1 MPWSKH
7 YLLGVR
13 IWTKRR
19 GDDQDYIWI
28 LLVKTCIQDAILIF
42 LIISEETMKQ
52 TLKFQSI
59 FQVCNEDSSSL
70 TLSKSE
76 VYLHVC

>member
-1 MPWSKH
+1 M
-7 YLLGVR
+7 
-13 IWTKRR
+13 
-19 GDDQDYIWI
+19 
-28 LLVKTCIQDAILIF
+28 CIQDAILIF

-70 TLSKSE
+70 TLLKSE